1 MTHMAALRAPRPSEV
16 EKMAEKRKQTSS
28 SGTVVNEAAAQA
40 ALRRGPARELTAEEE
55 KVMRLRLGAS
65 PPATTSLEWIEEE
78 LSEDLQIELQAMQI
92 EAWMKWKAHLA
103 RQAPRPAAGRAA
115 PAPAPRPSRVKEKI
129 VRTLRRKP

>member
-1 MTHMAALRAPRPSEV
+1 MDD
-16 EKMAEKRKQTSS
+16 KRKNIRSS
-28 SGTVVNEAAAQA
+28 AAVVTENAAQA
-40 ALRRGPARELTAEEE
+40 VLRRGVARELSPEEE

-65 PPATTSLEWIEEE
+65 PPDTTTLDWTEQE

-103 RQAPRPAAGRAA
+103 SRRAQKHAAVRAA

-129 VRTLRRKP
+129 IRALRRKP